1 MKSFKIRSAALA
13 ALLPLAAIATPVV
26 AHDHGTAKAAAAAIY
41 APITQ
46 AEVEAAQQAWG
57 NALVAISTEYDTK
70 GFAAA
75 KTLAG
80 QVLDGAYGYDMGPVL
95 FKPTLT
101 VAPQTFRTSR
111 DGALAYFVGGDKAYP
126 ADTGF
131 ALKGWR
137 KFQIDNAGIVITGN
151 SAISMGNVTLWDA
164 KGNMTK
170 VDKTWAWTRGADG
183 GLKIVLHHSS
193 LPYSAK

>member
-1 MKSFKIRSAALA
+1 MTAYHTLIEGASALSPFRAQQLLTRLQARHAAVSMVSGRYLYLVDWRSAPSPLQLEQMDR
-13 ALLPLAAIATPVV
+13 LLNQGAEQGSDPTGGHAVWWVSPRLGTLSPWASKATDIARNCGLPVQRVERAI
-26 AHDHGTAKAAAAAIY
+26 
-41 APITQ
+41 
-46 AEVEAAQQAWG
+46 
-57 NALVAISTEYDTK
+57 EY
-70 GFAAA
+70 
-75 KTLAG
+75 
-80 QVLDGAYGYDMGPVL
+80 
-95 FKPTLT
+95 
-101 VAPQTFRTSR
+101 RI
-111 DGALAYFVGGDKAYP
+111 
-126 ADTGF
+126 

-183 GLKIVLHHSS
+183 NLKIVLHHSS

>member
-1 MKSFKIRSAALA
+1 MKTFTIRSAALA
-13 ALLPLAAIATPVV
+13 ALLPLAAIASPAV
-26 AHDHGTAKAAAAAIY
+26 AHDHAAPKAATLY

-57 NALVAISTEYDTK
+57 KALVAISTEYDTK
-70 GFAAA
+70 GFEAA

-80 QVLDGAYGYDMGPVL
+80 QVLDGAYGYGMGPVL

-101 VAPQTFRTSR
+101 VAPQTFRTTR

-126 ADTGF
+126 NDSGF

-183 GLKIVLHHSS
+183 NLKIVLHHSS

>member
-1 MKSFKIRSAALA
+1 MVGKLGIGTSDRASAVNVLRLKDLAIRGEYEPR
-13 ALLPLAAIATPVV
+13 LL
-26 AHDHGTAKAAAAAIY
+26 
-41 APITQ
+41 
-46 AEVEAAQQAWG
+46 
-57 NALVAISTEYDTK
+57 
-70 GFAAA
+70 
-75 KTLAG
+75 
-80 QVLDGAYGYDMGPVL
+80 GYRL
-95 FKPTLT
+95 
-101 VAPQTFRTSR
+101 
-111 DGALAYFVGGDKAYP
+111 GALAQSLKRIIYP